1 MKNKIYI
8 LSDKNIKVMYNKNKI
23 STCLLTVNIKYVYT
37 INVLA
42 DFVVHGCK
50 EVYYGII

>member
-8 LSDKNIKVMYNKNKI
+8 LSDKNIKVMYNKNKYL
-23 STCLLTVNIKYVYT
+23 SFDSEYKYVYT

>member
-1 MKNKIYI
+1 MKNKIHI
-8 LSDKNIKVMYNKNKI
+8 LSDKNIKVMYNKINA
-23 STCLLTVNIKYVYT
+23 CLLTVNIKYVYT